1 MSKLHIVKSTGII
14 GLGTAISRVLGFV
27 RDIVIARFFGTA
39 VYAQAFVVA
48 FRIPNLLRDLVGEGA
63 VNSAIVPVLTE
74 DLSKNGKDSFFKLSQ
89 VILNIMFAALLAMT
103 LAGILASPIIVR
115 LIAPGF
121 TADSEK
127 FRLTVT
133 LTRVLFPFLLLVGL
147 WAYAMGVLNSLGK
160 FASAAFGSCFLNLA
174 MIASAA
180 LFGENVFGLA
190 VGVLA
195 GGVLQLLVQF
205 PSLYASGWRARLT
218 ADFSHP
224 KAKKVGRLMAPR
236 ILGTCVYQ
244 FNVFISTILASLSG
258 IVGEGAVAAIYYANR
273 IWQLPLAV
281 FGIALAQAALPTM
294 SKHVAL
300 NDMGKLKETLL
311 FSIRIVFFV
320 LIPSS
325 VGLMMLAG
333 PITRVLFQRGA
344 FTEYSTSITTSALFF
359 YAAGLVACGGLKVL
373 VNAFYALG
381 DTKTPV
387 KTAFFSVIL
396 NLALNLILMWPL
408 KVGGL
413 TLANSISVTVNFIA
427 LYILLRKRLGDFG
440 THLIR
445 DSLVRV
451 TAASAVMAVAIK
463 GFMVFFPKPGA
474 VGLAAAISG
483 GTAVFF
489 IAAFFLNVQE
499 VRSSIEWLSKKR

>member
-1 MSKLHIVKSTGII
+1 MSKLHIIKSTGII
-14 GLGTAISRVLGFV
+14 GLGTAISRILGFV

-74 DLSKNGKDSFFKLSQ
+74 DLSKNGKESFFKLSQ
-89 VILNIMFAALLAMT
+89 VILNIMFATLLVMT
-103 LAGILASPIIVR
+103 IIGIFASPIIVR

-121 TADSEK
+121 TADNEK

-190 VGVLA
+190 TGVLV
-195 GGVLQLLVQF
+195 GGILQLLVQF
-205 PSLYASGWRARLT
+205 PSLYASGWKMRLT
-218 ADFSHP
+218 ADLSHP
-224 KAKKVGRLMAPR
+224 KAKKIGVLMVPR
-236 ILGTCVYQ
+236 VLGTCVYQ

-258 IVGEGAVAAIYYANR
+258 VVGEGAVAAIYYANR

-294 SKHVAL
+294 SKHAAL
-300 NDMGKLKETLL
+300 NDIGKLKETLL
-311 FSIRIVFFV
+311 FSLRIVFFV

-325 VGLMMLAG
+325 IGLMMLAH
-333 PITRVLFQRGA
+333 PITKVLFQRGA
-344 FTEYSTSITTSALFF
+344 FTEYSTSITSSALFF
-359 YAAGLVACGGLKVL
+359 YSAGLVACGGLKVL
-373 VNAFYALG
+373 VNAFYSLG

-396 NLALNLILMWPL
+396 NLMLNLILMWPL

-427 LYILLRKRLGDFG
+427 LYILLRRRLGDFG
-440 THLIR
+440 TILIR

-451 TAASAVMAVAIK
+451 MAASAIMAFAIK
-463 GFMVFFPKPGA
+463 ILMAFFPRFGA
-474 VGLAAAISG
+474 IELAVVISG

-489 IAAFFLNVQE
+489 AAAFFLNVQE
-499 VRSSIEWLSKKR
+499 LRSSIEWLKKRR